1 MDAAPFEPAD
11 KGRMEITKEDE
22 SQESDLRW
30 SDRVSGITLTD
41 LARLLELSV
50 PAINCA
56 LDRAEIV
63 TGIRRT
69 FG

>member
-30 SDRVSGITLTD
+30 SFRVSGTTLTD
-41 LARLLELSV
+41 LARHLGLSV
-50 PAINCA
+50 P
-56 LDRAEIV
+56 
-63 TGIRRT
+63 GIGYPLEKAKIIT
-69 FG
+69 PE